1 MTGFDQGDIVVLGAD
16 LSSFDA
22 VSDTVYKVS
31 VAPRD
36 LIVTLNVAA
45 AAAKDLEGND
55 NLAAE
60 EARSVARPELTISG
74 VLLVRG
80 SNAAFV
86 ATFTFNKS
94 VTGLI

>member
-45 AAAKDLEGND
+45 AAAKGLTGDD
-55 NLAAE
+55 SLAAE
-60 EARSVARPELTISG
+60 EARSVARPGLRSVVFPWSG
-74 VLLVRG
+74 
-80 SNAAFV
+80 AA
-86 ATFTFNKS
+86 TLRLSRRLRS
-94 VTGLI
+94 VKA